1 MNRHFKRRFVLLPLL
16 CGILTG
22 CEKPALRSVAE
33 EEREPVAPLAH
44 ASAPAPMAGT
54 PAPAP
59 ASAVATPAPERPT
72 AEPLPM
78 EDPVFKMW
86 QHGKTI
92 TIEGALK
99 SRIQVNRIVDTVK
112 ETFPDAEIVNDLK
125 VEPNRYPVGWGNRLA
140 DELLVPYFQEVK
152 SPGVAYQKGIV
163 TLLGE
168 VESTSR
174 HRALTEIAINAFA
187 DTLTRDVDNKIT
199 TRE

>member
-1 MNRHFKRRFVLLPLL
+1 MNRHFKRRFFLLPLL

-22 CEKPALRSVAE
+22 CEKPSLRSVAE
-33 EEREPVAPLAH
+33 EERAPVAPLAP

-59 ASAVATPAPERPT
+59 APETETPAPDSTP
-72 AEPLPM
+72 AEPRPM
-78 EDPVFKMW
+78 EEPIFKMW
-86 QHGKTI
+86 KTDDTI
-92 TIEGALK
+92 TLSGALK
-99 SRIQVNRIVDTVK
+99 SRIQVNRIVDTVRK
-112 ETFPDAEIVNDLK
+112 TFPDAEIINDLK

-168 VESTSR
+168 VENASR

-187 DTLTRDVDNKIT
+187 DTLTRDLDNKIT